1 MSFIIHVNANNLV
14 LFISWQSQHTTGLM
28 YFLCGAVML
37 LSALCVIGVPE
48 TGKKSLTDTIDN
60 KKRAC
65 VTGND
70 KQIVNVE
77 KTRGGLEKSSHL

>member
-1 MSFIIHVNANNLV
+1 
-14 LFISWQSQHTTGLM
+14 
-28 YFLCGAVML
+28 ML

-60 KKRAC
+60 KKKAC

-70 KQIVNVE
+70 KQLVNVE